1 MWPFSGSCLMT
12 LFGIFEGLGIQNSL
26 ERTREKIFP
35 VWGFALKLWAPAQM
49 FNYTFIPV
57 HF

>member
-1 MWPFSGSCLMT
+1 MT